1 MGPSQHRGCDRFAFY
16 GARSDN
22 ISETSDALTRVN
34 RLPMGRA
41 SIDIVILLAAGYF
54 TWVLITAL
62 RTNTTINAVRV

>member
-1 MGPSQHRGCDRFAFY
+1 
-16 GARSDN
+16 
-22 ISETSDALTRVN
+22 
-34 RLPMGRA
+34 MGRA